1 MKLHDL
7 HPTPGSRKPSRRV
20 GRGHGSGRGKTA
32 GRGTKGQKSRA
43 GGNLPAWF
51 EGGQTPLHIRTPKL
65 HGFRNR
71 GRVEYAPINLGRL
84 GEVERGTLV
93 TPDVLAHDGLIDDT
107 KRPVKILGVGDAPAG
122 ITVHAH
128 AFSRSALDKLGA
140 AGSTVQLLSWPDN
153 APIDE
158 RPPRPEGKRL
168 ERRRAGIARAE
179 RVAAGGDA
187 APIATRR
194 QAGQARGGRCRRR
207 GAGSSED
214 RGGRARRRGE
224 RKRAHGLI
232 DTVVTAFRAP
242 DIRAKLLFTLG
253 ILAIFR
259 ALTNVPI
266 PNVNTEAL
274 SNLFT
279 DNPLLGILNIFSG
292 GGLAAAS
299 IIGLGVNPYINASI
313 IMQLMRGVIPALDE
327 LSREGEYGRNRINQ
341 YTRMLTVPLAMAQAY
356 GISILLSANGVIP
369 PTSLFSIETISLL
382 LSFTAGTIL
391 LMWLGELISERGLG
405 NGISLIIFA
414 GIVGSIPQ
422 QIGPIISGPDALA
435 RLVPFIVLAV
445 VVIAAVVFINEGQ
458 RRIPVQYAS
467 RVRGRRMIQS
477 QTQYLPLKVTMAGV
491 IPIIFAVSIL
501 LFPAQIAA
509 YFTASDIEWV
519 RNVATW
525 ISTNLNGQNNRPLYG
540 TLYFLLV
547 VFFTY
552 FYTAFQFRPDQTAD
566 YLRKNGGFI
575 PGIRPGKPTEQ
586 FLGRVTNRITLGG
599 ALFLGTI
606 AVLPFIVSAI
616 VPGTQNLQ
624 LGGTSILIIVSVVV
638 ETMKQLEAQMMMRH
652 YEGFIR

>member
-1 MKLHDL
+1 
-7 HPTPGSRKPSRRV
+7 
-20 GRGHGSGRGKTA
+20 
-32 GRGTKGQKSRA
+32 
-43 GGNLPAWF
+43 
-51 EGGQTPLHIRTPKL
+51 
-65 HGFRNR
+65 
-71 GRVEYAPINLGRL
+71 
-84 GEVERGTLV
+84 
-93 TPDVLAHDGLIDDT
+93 
-107 KRPVKILGVGDAPAG
+107 
-122 ITVHAH
+122 
-128 AFSRSALDKLGA
+128 
-140 AGSTVQLLSWPDN
+140 
-153 APIDE
+153 
-158 RPPRPEGKRL
+158 
-168 ERRRAGIARAE
+168 
-179 RVAAGGDA
+179 
-187 APIATRR
+187 
-194 QAGQARGGRCRRR
+194 
-207 GAGSSED
+207 
-214 RGGRARRRGE
+214 
-224 RKRAHGLI
+224 LI

-391 LMWLGELISERGLG
+391 LMWLGELVSERGLG

-525 ISTNLNGQNNRPLYG
+525 ISTNLNGQGNRALYG

-566 YLRKNGGFI
+566 YLRKDGGFI